1 MRPKIKN
8 QNIFIR
14 NCVFAF
20 KCSADWAN
28 MKVVSEDA
36 LHEQEIRFCES
47 CQKEVHYCGD
57 DDELAT
63 NIRLNR
69 CIAIGN
75 EGIPLKMTLGVPVR
89 PKK

>member
-1 MRPKIKN
+1 METKID
-8 QNIFIR
+8 IR

-20 KCSADWAN
+20 KCDADWSS
-28 MKVVSEDA
+28 MRLVSENHLDST
-36 LHEQEIRFCES
+36 EVRFCES
-47 CQKEVHYCGD
+47 CQKEVHFCDD

-69 CIAIGN
+69 CIAIRNVGL
-75 EGIPLKMTLGVPVR
+75 PLKVTLGVPVR